1 MQNCWGGGWGVGG
14 KVVGGRGL
22 GQPRCTKADV
32 QMANDSSFFPQNV
45 LSVTFETIQNF
56 LGIFYLTSSNSVQ
69 QTQTLVSTKTRA
81 VRALKL
87 LVFISYLVLALTSAV
102 TNLPNIS

>member
-1 MQNCWGGGWGVGG
+1 MCKWPMTFS
-14 KVVGGRGL
+14 L
-22 GQPRCTKADV
+22 
-32 QMANDSSFFPQNV
+32 FPQNF
-45 LSVTFETIQNF
+45 LSVTFETIQNV

-69 QTQTLVSTKTRA
+69 QTQTR

-87 LVFISYLVLALTSAV
+87 LVFISYLILALTSAV

>member
-1 MQNCWGGGWGVGG
+1 M
-14 KVVGGRGL
+14 VGGRGL

-32 QMANDSSFFPQNV
+32 QMANDFSFFPQNV
-45 LSVTFETIQNF
+45 LSVTFETIQNV
-56 LGIFYLTSSNSVQ
+56 LAIFYLTSSNSVQ
-69 QTQTLVSTKTRA
+69 QTQTLVSAKTPA

-87 LVFISYLVLALTSAV
+87 LVFIYYFVLALTSAV

>member
-1 MQNCWGGGWGVGG
+1 MQNCWGGGWWGEGGWGNQGV
-14 KVVGGRGL
+14 L
-22 GQPRCTKADV
+22 LKADV
-32 QMANDSSFFPQNV
+32 QMANDFSFFHKMFF
-45 LSVTFETIQNF
+45 LSLSKLFKTF
-56 LGIFYLTSSNSVQ
+56 LGIFYLTSSNSVEK
-69 QTQTLVSTKTRA
+69 TQTLVSAKTRA

>member
-1 MQNCWGGGWGVGG
+1 MFGGRWYGE
-14 KVVGGRGL
+14 RGL

-69 QTQTLVSTKTRA
+69 QTQTLVSAKTRA